1 MRIDYNLGMMSTRY
15 KSGGHLLFS
24 YNLGKMRLYRGL
36 PPFFCSVGDTISSL
50 NRGWLQP
57 TPVSY
62 TPLDVYKRQI
72 YGYAELFSS
81 ILKLT
86 GLY

>member
-36 PPFFCSVGDTISSL
+36 PLFFCSVGDTISSL
-50 NRGWLQP
+50 NRGLLKP
-57 TPVSY
+57 T
-62 TPLDVYKRQI
+62 LDTLNDAASR
-72 YGYAELFSS
+72 L
-81 ILKLT
+81 LKQKS
-86 GLY
+86 